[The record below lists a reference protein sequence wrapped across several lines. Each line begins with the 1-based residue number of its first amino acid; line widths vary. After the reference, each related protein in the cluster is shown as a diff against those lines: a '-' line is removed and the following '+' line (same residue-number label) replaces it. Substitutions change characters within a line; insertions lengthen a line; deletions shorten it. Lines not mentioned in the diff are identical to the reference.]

1 MMKICIFGSET
12 KDTPKEF
19 TDAGYELGLKIAE
32 NGHSL
37 VFGGGNEGMMGA
49 VAAGVYANGGH
60 ITSIMPHWMVEH
72 CVEFE
77 NCDEYIR
84 TDTMNERKE
93 LFLEKADVFIT
104 CPGGLGTL
112 EEFFDMVS
120 LKYLD
125 RHSKPII
132 LFNINH
138 IYDKLIDYILEIY
151 DDGFVHDEA
160 LDIGVMATS
169 VEEVFKYI
177 DEE

>member
-1 MMKICIFGSET
+1 MRVCIFGSET
-12 KDTPKEF
+12 IDTPKEF

-32 NGHSL
+32 KGHSL
-37 VFGGGNEGMMGA
+37 VFGGGNDGMMGA
-49 VAAGVYANGGH
+49 VASGVYANGGH
-60 ITSIMPHWMVEH
+60 ITSIMPKWMTDY

-93 LFLEKADVFIT
+93 LFLEKSDVFIV

-112 EEFFDMVS
+112 EEFFDFVS

-132 LFNINH
+132 LFNINR
-138 IYDKLIDYILEIY
+138 IYDSLLDYLWRIY
-151 DDGFVHDEA
+151 DEGFVHKGA
-160 LDIGVMATS
+160 LEIGVMATS
-169 VEEVFKYI
+169 VEEVFKI
-177 DEE
+177 LESE

>member
-1 MMKICIFGSET
+1 MRVCIFGSET
-12 KDTPKEF
+12 RETPKEF
-19 TDAGYELGLKIAE
+19 TDVGYELGLKIAE

-37 VFGGGNEGMMGA
+37 VFGGGAEGMMGA

-60 ITSIMPHWMVEH
+60 ITSIIPYWMRDY

-84 TDTMNERKE
+84 TNTINERKD
-93 LFLEKADVFIT
+93 LFLEKSDVFIV

-112 EEFFDMVS
+112 EEFFDFVS
-120 LKYLD
+120 LKYMD

-132 LFNINH
+132 LFNINR
-138 IYDKLIDYILEIY
+138 IYDTLIDYLKRIHKE
-151 DDGFVHDEA
+151 GFVHNGA
-160 LDIGVMATS
+160 LDIGVLATT